1 MGPAILRL
9 RESLE
14 KMMHRPA
21 LAAVGLALLG
31 ACVTT
36 DACDEYVDYMCECHA
51 DDPDYDC
58 NTLRIIYQDAD
69 GETLSDCQVTLQDQQ
84 SEDDAN
90 GESCDAD
97 DASF

>member
-1 MGPAILRL
+1 
-9 RESLE
+9 
-14 KMMHRPA
+14 MHRPA

-51 DDPDYDC
+51 D
-58 NTLRIIYQDAD
+58 

>member
-58 NTLRIIYQDAD
+58 NTLRIIYQDAIGSLD
-69 GETLSDCQVTLQDQQ
+69 AQVGEL
-84 SEDDAN
+84 
-90 GESCDAD
+90 ESSPTHARLPECPLPAVHTPG
-97 DASF
+97 